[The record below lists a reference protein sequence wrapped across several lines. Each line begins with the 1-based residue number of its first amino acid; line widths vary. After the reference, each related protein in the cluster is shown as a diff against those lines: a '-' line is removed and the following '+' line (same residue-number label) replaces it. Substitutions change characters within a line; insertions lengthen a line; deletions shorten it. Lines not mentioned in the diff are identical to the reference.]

1 MAASPSPANPQ
12 RTRLPRAQREQQILD
27 VAHARFAEHGFAA
40 VTMDDVA
47 ADAGVTKPLLYN
59 YFGNKERL
67 YLACM
72 ERAGDA
78 MLATVLAAVARAAG
92 PADALRRGLHA
103 FFAFV
108 DEDRDAWRVLFD
120 ETLPAGGAIATRV
133 AEYRE
138 RLLALVAQTNIERLP
153 ERHRAEHATEI
164 EAIAVA
170 LLGAAE
176 ALARWW
182 LRTGAIPAAD
192 AAELLIATAEPGL
205 RARTQPA
212 RLRPRALRALP
223 RAGDEPAAAPPR
235 APGAGGSKFQ
245 GA

>member
-1 MAASPSPANPQ
+1 MAAQPAP
-12 RTRLPRAQREQQILD
+12 RSRLPRAQREQQVLD
-27 VAHARFAEHGFAA
+27 IAHARFAAHGYAA

-47 ADAGVTKPLLYN
+47 ADAGVTKPLLYA

-78 MLATVLAAVARAAG
+78 MLATVVDAVAAADG
-92 PADALRRGLHA
+92 PADALRRGLRA

-120 ETLPAGGAIATRV
+120 ETLPAGGEIPRRIG
-133 AEYRE
+133 EYRE
-138 RLLALVAQTNIERLP
+138 RLTGLVAQTLLNRLP
-153 ERHRAEHATEI
+153 PQHRARHATEI
-164 EAIAVA
+164 EGLSTA

-182 LRTGAIPAAD
+182 LRTGALTAAD
-192 AAELLIATAEPGL
+192 AAELLIATVEPGL
-205 RARTQPA
+205 QA
-212 RLRPRALRALP
+212 
-223 RAGDEPAAAPPR
+223 RAGARVRPVPTTPSPDDDEGAA
-235 APGAGGSKFQ
+235 
-245 GA
+245 

>member
-1 MAASPSPANPQ
+1 MAAEPVPV
-12 RTRLPRAQREQQILD
+12 RTRLPRAEREQQVLD
-27 VAHARFAEHGFAA
+27 IAHARFAAHGYRA

-47 ADAGVTKPLLYN
+47 AAAGVTKPLLYA

-78 MLATVLAAVARAAG
+78 MLATVLAAVAAADG
-92 PADALRRGLHA
+92 PADALRRGLRA

-120 ETLPAGGAIATRV
+120 ETLPTGGEIARRV
-133 AEYRE
+133 GEYRE
-138 RLLALVAQTNIERLP
+138 RLVELVAQSNVDRLP
-153 ERHRAEHATEI
+153 ARRRASHATEI
-164 EAIAVA
+164 EALSHA

-182 LRTGAIPAAD
+182 LRTGALPAPQ
-192 AAELLIATAEPGL
+192 AAELLIATVEPGL
-205 RARTQPA
+205 EAMA
-212 RLRPRALRALP
+212 S
-223 RAGDEPAAAPPR
+223 
-235 APGAGGSKFQ
+235 PGGRR
-245 GA
+245 

>member
-1 MAASPSPANPQ
+1 MAAHATAANPQ
-12 RTRLPRAQREQQILD
+12 RTRLPRAQRERLILD
-27 VAHARFAEHGFAA
+27 VAHGRFAARGFAA

-47 ADAGVTKPLLYN
+47 AAAGVTKPLLYA

-67 YLACM
+67 YLACL
-72 ERAGDA
+72 ERAGEA
-78 MLATVLAAVARAAG
+78 MFATVGQAVSQADS

-103 FFAFV
+103 FFGFV

-120 ETLPAGGAIATRV
+120 ETLPAGGEIAERV

-138 RLLALVAQTNIERLP
+138 RLLALVAQTNLARLP
-153 ERHRAEHATEI
+153 EQRRAAAKTEVEATS
-164 EAIAVA
+164 VA

-192 AAELLIATAEPGL
+192 AADLLIATAEPGL
-205 RARTQPA
+205 RAQT
-212 RLRPRALRALP
+212 RPRPSRRTASP
-223 RAGDEPAAAPPR
+223 ESE
-235 APGAGGSKFQ
+235 GA
-245 GA
+245 

>member
-1 MAASPSPANPQ
+1 MAADTTPA
-12 RTRLPRAQREQQILD
+12 RSRLPRAEREQQVLD
-27 VAHARFAEHGFAA
+27 IAHARFAAYGFAA

-47 ADAGVTKPLLYN
+47 ADAGVTKPLLYA

-78 MLATVLAAVARAAG
+78 MLATVLDAVGPATG
-92 PADALRRGLHA
+92 PADALRGGMRA

-120 ETLPAGGAIATRV
+120 ETLPAGGEIAARV

-138 RLLALVAQTNIERLP
+138 RILGFIAQTLLTRLP
-153 ERHRAEHATEI
+153 ESRRARAATEI
-164 EAIAVA
+164 EALSTAV
-170 LLGAAE
+170 LGAAE

-182 LRTGAIPAAD
+182 LRTGAMPAAE
-192 AAELLIATAEPGL
+192 AAELLIATVEPGL
-205 RARTQPA
+205 EARAA
-212 RLRPRALRALP
+212 GRPRPTDTPSR
-223 RAGDEPAAAPPR
+223 
-235 APGAGGSKFQ
+235 SKPQ
-245 GA
+245 GAA

>member
-1 MAASPSPANPQ
+1 MAATPAPHPTPI
-12 RTRLPRAQREQQILD
+12 RTRLPRAEREQQILD
-27 VAHARFAEHGFAA
+27 VAHARFAEHGYGV
-40 VTMDDVA
+40 VTMEDVA
-47 ADAGVTKPLLYN
+47 ADAGVTKPLLYA

-78 MLATVLAAVARAAG
+78 MLATVVAAVADAES

-120 ETLPAGGAIATRV
+120 ESWPSGGEIAQRV

-138 RLLALVAQTNIERLP
+138 RLVALVAQTNIDRLP
-153 ERHRAEHATEI
+153 AGRRADHATEI
-164 EAIAVA
+164 EAISVA

-205 RARTQPA
+205 QARAAGGRARTNP
-212 RLRPRALRALP
+212 
-223 RAGDEPAAAPPR
+223 
-235 APGAGGSKFQ
+235 Q

>member
-1 MAASPSPANPQ
+1 MAVHASVTSTQ
-12 RTRLPRAQREQQILD
+12 RTRLPRAERERLVLD
-27 VAHARFAEHGFAA
+27 VAHGRFAAHGFAA

-47 ADAGVTKPLLYN
+47 ADAGVTKPLLYA

-72 ERAGDA
+72 ERAGEA
-78 MLATVLAAVARAAG
+78 MFRTVGAAVSDATS
-92 PADALRRGLHA
+92 PADALRRGLYA

-120 ETLPAGGAIATRV
+120 ETLPAGGELAERV

-138 RLLALVAQTNIERLP
+138 RLLALVAQTNLARLP
-153 ERHRAEHATEI
+153 ERHRADHATEV
-164 EAIAVA
+164 EATSVA

-182 LRTGAIPAAD
+182 LRTGAMPASD

-205 RARTQPA
+205 RAQSEPT
-212 RLRPRALRALP
+212 RPRT
-223 RAGDEPAAAPPR
+223 AAPESE
-235 APGAGGSKFQ
+235 GV
-245 GA
+245 

>member
-1 MAASPSPANPQ
+1 MATHASATSPQ
-12 RTRLPRAQREQQILD
+12 RTRLPRAERERLILD
-27 VAHARFAEHGFAA
+27 VAHARFAAHGFAA

-47 ADAGVTKPLLYN
+47 ADAGVTKPLLYA

-72 ERAGDA
+72 ERAGEA
-78 MLATVLAAVARAAG
+78 MFATVGAAVSDADSPAG
-92 PADALRRGLHA
+92 ALRRGLHA

-120 ETLPAGGAIATRV
+120 ETLPAGGEIAERV
-133 AEYRE
+133 AQYRE
-138 RLLALVAQTNIERLP
+138 RLLALVAQTNLERLP
-153 ERHRAEHATEI
+153 EERRAAAKTEVEATS
-164 EAIAVA
+164 VA

-182 LRTGAIPAAD
+182 LRTGAMPAAD

-205 RARTQPA
+205 VTRAAGSTSSTRTDGAPTA
-212 RLRPRALRALP
+212 PRG
-223 RAGDEPAAAPPR
+223 GDAAPESE
-235 APGAGGSKFQ
+235 GA
-245 GA
+245 

>member
-1 MAASPSPANPQ
+1 MTSSHQ
-12 RTRLPRAQREQQILD
+12 RTRLPRAERERQVLD
-27 VAHARFAEHGFAA
+27 VAHARFAAHGFAA

-47 ADAGVTKPLLYN
+47 ADAGVTKPLLYA

-78 MLATVLAAVARAAG
+78 MLSTVVAAVAGATG
-92 PADALRRGLHA
+92 PDDALRRGLHA

-108 DEDRDAWRVLFD
+108 DRDRDAWRVLFD
-120 ETLPAGGAIATRV
+120 ETLPAGGEIAGRV

-138 RLLALVAQTNIERLP
+138 RLLGLVAQANIQRLP
-153 ERHRAEHATEI
+153 ERRRADHATEI

-170 LLGAAE
+170 LLGGAE

-182 LRTGAIPAAD
+182 LRTGAMPAAE

-205 RARTQPA
+205 RALAAGSTRT
-212 RLRPRALRALP
+212 
-223 RAGDEPAAAPPR
+223 E
-235 APGAGGSKFQ
+235 SQ

>member
-1 MAASPSPANPQ
+1 MASAASIAPGQ
-12 RTRLPRAQREQQILD
+12 RTRLPRAEREQQILD
-27 VAHARFAEHGFAA
+27 VAHARFAAHGFAA
-40 VTMDDVA
+40 VTMDEVA

-72 ERAGDA
+72 ERAGEA
-78 MLATVLAAVARAAG
+78 MFATVGEAVSHATS
-92 PADALRRGLHA
+92 PADALRRGLNA

-108 DEDRDAWRVLFD
+108 AEDRDAWRVLFD
-120 ETLPAGGAIATRV
+120 ETLPAGGEIAERV
-133 AEYRE
+133 AEYRD
-138 RLLALVAQTNIERLP
+138 RLLALVAQTNLARLP
-153 ERHRAEHATEI
+153 EERRADHATEV
-164 EAIAVA
+164 EAISVA

-205 RARTQPA
+205 EARAAGGRARTAAQTDA
-212 RLRPRALRALP
+212 R
-223 RAGDEPAAAPPR
+223 GDAPESE
-235 APGAGGSKFQ
+235 GA
-245 GA
+245 

>member
-1 MAASPSPANPQ
+1 MAVHASVTSPS
-12 RTRLPRAQREQQILD
+12 RTRLPRAERERLVLD
-27 VAHARFAEHGFAA
+27 VAHTRFAAHGFGA
-40 VTMDDVA
+40 VTMEDVA
-47 ADAGVTKPLLYN
+47 ADAGVTKPLLYA

-72 ERAGDA
+72 ERAGEA
-78 MLATVLAAVARAAG
+78 MFRTVGAAVSDATS

-120 ETLPAGGAIATRV
+120 ETLPAGGELAERV
-133 AEYRE
+133 AQYRE
-138 RLLALVAQTNIERLP
+138 RLLALVAQTNLARLP
-153 ERHRAEHATEI
+153 EPHRAAHKTEV

-182 LRTGAIPAAD
+182 LRTGAMPAAD

-205 RARTQPA
+205 RALAT
-212 RLRPRALRALP
+212 
-223 RAGDEPAAAPPR
+223 
-235 APGAGGSKFQ
+235 GAGGGTSTRTD
-245 GA
+245 GAPTAFHGGGDAASEAEGA

>member
-1 MAASPSPANPQ
+1 MASNAPVTTPQ
-12 RTRLPRAQREQQILD
+12 RTRLPRAEREQLILD
-27 VAHARFAEHGFAA
+27 VAHARFAARGYGA

-78 MLATVLAAVARAAG
+78 MLATVVAAVGEAQS
-92 PADALRRGLHA
+92 PDDALRRGLHA

-120 ETLPAGGAIATRV
+120 ETLPAGGEIAERV
-133 AEYRE
+133 AQYRE
-138 RLLALVAQTNIERLP
+138 RLLALVAQANIQRLP
-153 ERHRAEHATEI
+153 AERRADHATEI

-182 LRTGAIPAAD
+182 LRTGAMPAAD

-205 RARTQPA
+205 RARA
-212 RLRPRALRALP
+212 AGRPRTDDA
-223 RAGDEPAAAPPR
+223 PAAR
-235 APGAGGSKFQ
+235 GAVGPDSE

>member
-1 MAASPSPANPQ
+1 MVTHATAANPQ
-12 RTRLPRAQREQQILD
+12 RTRLPRAERERLILD
-27 VAHARFAEHGFAA
+27 VAHGRFAAHGFAA

-47 ADAGVTKPLLYN
+47 ADAGVTKPLLYA

-72 ERAGDA
+72 ERAGEA
-78 MLATVLAAVARAAG
+78 MFATVGQAVSNADS

-120 ETLPAGGAIATRV
+120 ETLPAGGQIAERV
-133 AEYRE
+133 GAYRE
-138 RLLALVAQTNIERLP
+138 RLLAHVAQTNLARLP
-153 ERHRAEHATEI
+153 EQRRAAAKTEI
-164 EAIAVA
+164 EATSVA

-205 RARTQPA
+205 RAQTRS
-212 RLRPRALRALP
+212 RPRTASP
-223 RAGDEPAAAPPR
+223 ESE
-235 APGAGGSKFQ
+235 GA
-245 GA
+245 